1 LSSPTDTQRASSAGA
16 PAAPALAKSLGIGAC
31 TAIVVGNMVGSG
43 FYLSPSAMA
52 PYGVLAILS
61 WVVMGAGAV
70 CLGLTFARLA
80 RISPATGG
88 PYAYSRIGYGDFVGF
103 LVAWGYWISIW
114 ASLPAIAVAFTGSLF
129 KIVPAFQ
136 GNRPMAVLITIGV
149 MWLVVLTNLRGVK
162 AAGVVAEVTTYSKL
176 VPFAAISLVGLF
188 FIKLGN
194 LSEFNPSGHS
204 LLSSA
209 ATLAPLTMF
218 AYLGLESA
226 TVPAGD
232 VKDPART
239 IPRSTILGVSTA
251 ALLYVLGTTVVLGV
265 VPREELV
272 KSAAPFADAARIM
285 WGGWAAG
292 IVGVAVMISSLGAL
306 NGWTLLMGQ
315 VPMAAAQDRL
325 FPTLFGRVSSRGVPA
340 FSIIFSAILAT
351 ALILVQAA
359 GSAGFA
365 AFYSLVVNL
374 ATMTA
379 VVPYAFCALAVGL
392 VAARAVGNGT
402 VPRVSA
408 VECIAFVFSLFTL
421 YGCGAEAVL
430 YGFLLLMLGIP
441 VYVWQVRRQSAAQRK
456 SGVSDAGGGLAARLP
471 EPSARR
477 ESGTSVVK
485 ELGASAN

>member
-1 LSSPTDTQRASSAGA
+1 MSTVSETQRASRSGS
-16 PAAPALAKSLGIGAC
+16 APALKSLGVGAC

-43 FYLSPSAMA
+43 FYLSPSALA

-61 WVVMGAGAV
+61 WVVMGGGAI
-70 CLGLTFARLA
+70 CLGLTFARLS
-80 RISPATGG
+80 RLSPATGG
-88 PYAYSRIGYGDFVGF
+88 PYAYSRMGFGDFAGF

-129 KIVPAFQ
+129 KIVPVLQ
-136 GNRPMAVLITIGV
+136 GNRPMAVIITIGV
-149 MWLVVLTNLRGVK
+149 MWLIVFTNLRGVK
-162 AAGVVAEVTTYSKL
+162 EAGLVAEVTTYSKL
-176 VPFAAISLVGLF
+176 IPFAAISIIGLF
-188 FIKLGN
+188 FIRWGN
-194 LSEFNPSGHS
+194 LSEFNPSGQP
-204 LLSSA
+204 LLASA

-239 IPRSTILGVSTA
+239 IPLSTIIGVSIA

-285 WGGWAAG
+285 WGGWAAD

-325 FPTLFGRVSSRGVPA
+325 FPALFGRVSARGVPA
-340 FSIIFSAILAT
+340 IGIIFSAILAT
-351 ALILVQAA
+351 SLILIQAA
-359 GSAGFA
+359 GSSGFA

-379 VVPYAFCALAVGL
+379 VVPYAFCALSVGL
-392 VAARAVGNGT
+392 VAAKAAGGGK
-402 VPRVSA
+402 VPRVGA
-408 VECIAFVFSLFTL
+408 IEWIAFVFSIFTL
-421 YGCGAEAVL
+421 YGCGPEAVL
-430 YGFLLLMLGIP
+430 YGFVLLMLGIP
-441 VYVWQVRRQSAAQRK
+441 VYVWQVRQQSAAISR
-456 SGVSDAGGGLAARLP
+456 
-471 EPSARR
+471 
-477 ESGTSVVK
+477 T
-485 ELGASAN
+485 